1 MVSGRFFQW
10 LKNSKLR
17 ILFSRNF
24 KDVASLSWHSLCFWR
39 SCALPWPTSALA
51 TWHFSLYHMVSS
63 KLTVILLVLFSV
75 CLLCLIFVDL
85 PGVVRIWFSS
95 NLEKFWP
102 RIFKKLRIFFKCFIS
117 PAPLL
122 HSSWTSIICVLGHW
136 KLSHSSQM
144 LFLLSFKLFFLYFIL
159 AIFYCYISIFTI
171 FSICDLNFAVNRSW
185 YI

>member
-1 MVSGRFFQW
+1 MLPHSRDTRFVSGG
-10 LKNSKLR
+10 L
-17 ILFSRNF
+17 
-24 KDVASLSWHSLCFWR
+24 VLSHGLP
-39 SCALPWPTSALA
+39 LPWLLGIFLFIT
-51 TWHFSLYHMVSS
+51 VSS

-122 HSSWTSIICVLGHW
+122 HSSWTSIAMVTENCPTAL
-136 KLSHSSQM
+136 KCSFY
-144 LFLLSFKLFFLYFIL
+144 FLLNYFFYISYWLFFI
-159 AIFYCYISIFTI
+159 AIFPCLLFFPSVTSTLLLIEFGIFNKI
-171 FSICDLNFAVNRSW
+171 FF
-185 YI
+185 

>member
-1 MVSGRFFQW
+1 MLPHSRDTRFVSGGLVLSHGLPLPWLLGIFLFITWFQASW
-10 LKNSKLR
+10 LWS
-17 ILFSRNF
+17 
-24 KDVASLSWHSLCFWR
+24 SWCCFPCV
-39 SCALPWPTSALA
+39 SCAWFL
-51 TWHFSLYHMVSS
+51 
-63 KLTVILLVLFSV
+63 LT
-75 CLLCLIFVDL
+75 CLELCVY
-85 PGVVRIWFSS
+85 G